1 MNINK
6 TKSSIAK
13 SKLLIDKHF
22 NDFFP
27 HNFVAAHLNIT
38 DLFVVMVSPSGYSL
52 LL

>member
-13 SKLLIDKHF
+13 SKLSGKYF

-38 DLFVVMVSPSGYSL
+38 DLFVIMVSPSGYSL